1 MRRSRIS
8 GLDLATNRIKV
19 RKLHSDARQLFNA
32 TRFTGF
38 ASCKHDTVWEDALI
52 LLYALMVL
60 HNPLLLAVRLDR
72 LRLATYCSFSKCS
85 FGMHSRGCN
94 TVLTFRLVTAG

>member
-19 RKLHSDARQLFNA
+19 RKLHSDARQLLNA

-38 ASCKHDTVWEDALI
+38 ASDKHDTVWEGALI
-52 LLYALMVL
+52 LLCALMVL
-60 HNPLLLAVRLDR
+60 HNPLLLTVRLDIDCD
-72 LRLATYCSFSKCS
+72 LLPTAVSQ
-85 FGMHSRGCN
+85 N
-94 TVLTFRLVTAG
+94 VVLVCTLVDAILC